1 MTGRSIPLVLV
12 LFAFLCVIVAAMAP
26 VSKLKG
32 QARLL
37 ASLSLGLGFFVNCLV
52 QTFAIWQL
60 LLGLAAGAMLILLGL
75 RKYRRDPEGKTPAAT
90 IL

>member
-1 MTGRSIPLVLV
+1 VTARLLPSVLV
-12 LFAFLCVIVAAMAP
+12 LIAFLCVIVAAMAP

-37 ASLSLGLGFFVNCLV
+37 ASLSLGSGFVVNCLV
-52 QTFAIWQL
+52 QRFAIWQL
-60 LLGLAAGAMLILLGL
+60 LLGLTAGALLILLGL
-75 RKYRRDPEGKTPAAT
+75 RKYRRDPQGKTPVAT